1 MLLKPNSSSKIL
13 DIPYSSFNSIEKY
26 ESYIAAHLLSDGY
39 VISENRFF
47 FAEPKHLHLPN
58 PLFTN
63 KIIEKK
69 GLVYRLSVQTDLFAK
84 DVRIEIDGCDAE
96 FNDNYF
102 DMDAGALKIV
112 QCKVPIS
119 IKNIENKIK
128 IDSLQN
134 D

>member
-1 MLLKPNSSSKIL
+1 MNHPT
-13 DIPYSSFNSIEKY
+13 
-26 ESYIAAHLLSDGY
+26 
-39 VISENRFF
+39 ENRLF
-47 FAEPKHLHLPN
+47 FAEPKHLRFPK
-58 PLFTN
+58 PSFTS
-63 KIIEKK
+63 KIIEKNEK
-69 GLVYRLSVQTDLFAK
+69 TYQLSIQTDLFAK
-84 DVRIEIDGCDAE
+84 DIRIEIDGCDAE